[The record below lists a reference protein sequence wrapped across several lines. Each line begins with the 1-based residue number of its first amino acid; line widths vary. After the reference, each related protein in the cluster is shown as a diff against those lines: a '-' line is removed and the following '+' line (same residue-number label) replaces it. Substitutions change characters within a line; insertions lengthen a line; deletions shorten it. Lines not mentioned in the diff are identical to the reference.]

1 MKTQINTFFILQSVF
16 CLLLAFPSRLSSQE
30 ITGNIY
36 VWEFTT
42 RDGVRN
48 DITQSLTEEFE
59 EAMIQSECCNV
70 LQRRHYARLLDQKQ
84 NETAIRGLND
94 MPQDKASALKSLDGN
109 TVVFGEV
116 YDDTNSGQ
124 VKFSVNFESFN
135 GKILKKASTYVPKY
149 DLANPAK
156 REAAVDKI
164 MEELNLFP
172 LRQREPLEVKTLGEW
187 EFSLTGCR
195 RVGSDAICGFVVTSH
210 YRDRNLTI
218 YGHRYSTAQDEFS
231 YDYQAKAVKLANQ
244 QGGSVNKLL
253 VSDISA
259 VGQLT
264 IPNISKR
271 ATRFTILSFSVK
283 GDDLSE
289 SYIKFRDVKIQ

>member
-1 MKTQINTFFILQSVF
+1 MKTQRSFFFALQ
-16 CLLLAFPSRLSSQE
+16 LLLFYVLINPIQLVSQD
-30 ITGNIY
+30 IDGNIY

-42 RDGVRN
+42 REGVRN

-59 EAMIQSECCNV
+59 EALIQSECCNV
-70 LQRRHYARLLDQKQ
+70 LQRRHYARLFDQKQ
-84 NETAIRGLND
+84 SEAAIMKLNSIS
-94 MPQDKASALKSLDGN
+94 QDKASTLKSLDGN

-124 VKFSVNFESFN
+124 VKFSINFESFN
-135 GKILKKASTYVPKY
+135 GKILKKASTYLAKY

-156 REAAVDKI
+156 REEAVGKI
-164 MEELNLFP
+164 MEELNIFP
-172 LRQREPLEVKTLGEW
+172 LRQREPLAIKTLGEW

-195 RVGSDAICGFVVTSH
+195 RIGNDVTCGFIVTSH
-210 YRDRNLTI
+210 HRDRKLTI
-218 YGHRYSTAQDEFS
+218 WGDSHSTAQDEFS
-231 YDYQAKAVKLANQ
+231 YDYRAKTVKLANQ
-244 QGGSVNKLL
+244 QGGNVGKLL

-271 ATRFTILSFSVK
+271 ATRFTILSFSVS

-289 SYIKFRDVKIQ
+289 SFIKFRDVKIQ